1 MARTEEVEEEPVETP
16 PESKLLGI
24 IDYRSG
30 ILFGLALTLGAT
42 LWVCLMYEEEQRN
55 RFLAIA
61 FFNFVCLGVT
71 WLMRKKL

>member
-42 LWVCLMYEEEQRN
+42 LWVCLMYEEE
-55 RFLAIA
+55 
-61 FFNFVCLGVT
+61 
-71 WLMRKKL
+71 